1 MLEALITSKTRIK
14 LLLKFFLNSQ
24 NTGYLRS
31 LETEFGESTNAIR
44 YELNKFTRAGLLNAR
59 KTENKKLYQANTE
72 HPLFPVINR
81 IVKKY
86 VGIDEILDR
95 IISKVGQLE
104 VVYLIGDLAQGIDNH
119 EIEIWMVGKNIE
131 DNYLKNLINKT
142 ENIINRK
149 IKYLIFAEREKMQ
162 QTPEFN
168 NGGLLLL
175 WKR

>member
-31 LETEFGESTNAIR
+31 LESEFGESTNAIR
-44 YELNKFTRAGLLNAR
+44 YELNKFTRSGLLITQAVG
-59 KTENKKLYQANTE
+59 NKKLYRANTD
-72 HPLFPVINR
+72 HPLYPVINR

-86 VGIDEILDR
+86 IGIDEILDS
-95 IISKVGQLE
+95 IIDNVGQVE
-104 VVYLIGDLAQGIDNH
+104 AVYLIGDLARGVDSRNV
-119 EIEIWMVGKNIE
+119 EIWLVGQHIE
-131 DNYLKNLINKT
+131 ENYLKNLINKS

-149 IKYLIFAEREKMQ
+149 INYLIFAESKQ
-162 QTPEFN
+162 IHNTPELN
-168 NGGLLLL
+168 NGSALLL

>member
-14 LLLKFFLNSQ
+14 LLLKFFLNSR

-44 YELNKFTRAGLLNAR
+44 YELNKFTRSGLLIT
-59 KTENKKLYQANTE
+59 KKVDNKKIYQANTD

-81 IVKKY
+81 IIKKY
-86 VGIDEILDR
+86 LGIDEIVDR
-95 IISKVGQLE
+95 VIAKTGHLE
-104 VVYLIGDLAQGIDNH
+104 AVYLIGDLAKGVDSH
-119 EIEIWMVGKNIE
+119 EIEIWMIGRQIE
-131 DNYLKNLINKT
+131 ENYLKNLINKT

-149 IKYLIFAEREKMQ
+149 IKYLIFAKPDMIQ
-162 QTPEFN
+162 NAPELN
-168 NGGLLLL
+168 NGGSLLL